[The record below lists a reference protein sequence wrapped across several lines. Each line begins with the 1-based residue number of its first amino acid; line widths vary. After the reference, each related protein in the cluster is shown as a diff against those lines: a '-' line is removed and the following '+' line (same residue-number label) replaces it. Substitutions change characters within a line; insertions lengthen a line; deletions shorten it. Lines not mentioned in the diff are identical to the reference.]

1 MPCALGGSSALTMF
15 RKFKEV
21 LVELNT
27 PKGSVFSGLAGGV
40 ELRTT
45 DGMIAINPQEES
57 YLNLTQTT
65 QITLRVGTEFL
76 SFMLKNAAASLR
88 DGRLTVLAEEVQPV
102 PAAPVS
108 AASRNGDSSP

>member
-1 MPCALGGSSALTMF
+1 M
-15 RKFKEV
+15 

-27 PKGSVFSGLAGGV
+27 PQGSIFSGQADGA

-45 DGMIAINPQEES
+45 DGVIAIRPDEES

-76 SFMLKNAAASLR
+76 IFSLENAAASLR
-88 DGRLTVLAEEVQPV
+88 DGRLTVIAEHIRRIEPQ
-102 PAAPVS
+102 AIA
-108 AASRNGDSSP
+108 G